1 MFSKRLSSITFWAT
15 MASLVL
21 LAAATFVLAV
31 SWVGKPFPGFVV
43 LKNGMVDSLASSRW
57 SGFQHGVKQIDHV
70 VAINGLPVANGDA
83 VYREVA
89 ARPPGTPIRYTVV
102 RTEGLA
108 TRTLDVT
115 VPSQRFNLFDFFG
128 FFFAFWIV
136 GVFHILVG
144 MFVSIVKPG
153 DRTARA
159 HLWFCIAFAAFFL
172 TNFDGISSHVFT
184 FFPHNEAFSLIAAF
198 GLNLAFYVP
207 RPLPFIERHPWI
219 KPANL
224 VLGVGFMA
232 FILWSHDHARIWPFA
247 FMLLTAATSVA
258 TLAIPV
264 TSIWA
269 RFSRSSS
276 DLIKKQA
283 GLILWGALFAFVAPI
298 TVNGLAFAGI
308 VLPFG
313 ELSYYTF
320 FIFAVV
326 VAYTIV
332 RHRLF
337 DIDIIVKR
345 TVTYTIVTVALT
357 AGYFILTAGIRA
369 LFGTG
374 SEWTNVVATGAVAVT
389 FAPLRDR
396 TKVLVDKL
404 FFRTGYDL
412 AQLLTDFGDRARE
425 TFDAAELLRLF
436 VKTIEFALYP
446 NYVAILLKDPM
457 TGRFVLRE
465 SLGLAYGQK
474 LEFTDDHPV
483 LQGLLA
489 DEHLSVNTE
498 PVDVDRLEQ
507 ATILP
512 LRLKDDLV
520 GIVLVGARKSDLNYT
535 FADRTLLVS
544 LCQQLALWVKNAQ
557 LFTQLASQERLKRE
571 LEIAHEVQSGLL
583 RTSLPALDGVEFS
596 ATSIPALEVGGDF
609 YDIIPVDEH
618 RLGILI
624 GDVSGKGVPAALLM
638 AMTLVIF
645 RSIAPGNRSS
655 ADVMSKANELIYL
668 NRPSKKM
675 FVTAFYAIYDARD
688 RSLTF
693 SNAGNPMPMET
704 KGTTTGRLEAKGV
717 SLGMFPSIGYEENQG
732 MLKEGEVIV
741 FYSDG
746 AEDAINPTSEQF
758 GEERLAEIVAA
769 NVRVPARQ
777 MELAILDAIRT
788 FSEGSDQFDDI
799 TLVTLKAN

>member
-1 MFSKRLSSITFWAT
+1 
-15 MASLVL
+15 
-21 LAAATFVLAV
+21 
-31 SWVGKPFPGFVV
+31 
-43 LKNGMVDSLASSRW
+43 ASSRW
-57 SGFQHGVKQIDHV
+57 SGFQHGIKQIDRV
-70 VAINGLPVANGDA
+70 IAIDGVPVKDGTTL
-83 VYREVA
+83 YREVA
-89 ARPPGTPIRYTVV
+89 ARPPGTNIRYTVV
-102 RTEGLA
+102 RTEGLGSE
-108 TRTLDVT
+108 TLDLT

-136 GVFHILVG
+136 GIFHILVG

-153 DRTARA
+153 DKTARA
-159 HLWFCIAFAAFFL
+159 HLLFCIFFATFFL
-172 TNFDGISSHVFT
+172 TNFDGISSHVFSM
-184 FFPHNEAFSLIAAF
+184 FPHNEAFSLIAAF

-207 RPLPFIERHPWI
+207 RPIPFIERHRWI
-219 KPANL
+219 KTANL
-224 VLGVGFMA
+224 VLGVAFTA
-232 FILWSHDHARIWPFA
+232 FILWSHDHNRIWPFA
-247 FMLLTAATSVA
+247 FMALTAATSVA

-269 RFSRSSS
+269 RFSKTSSEQV
-276 DLIKKQA
+276 KKQA
-283 GLILWGALFAFVAPI
+283 TLILWGALVAFVAPI
-298 TVNGLAFAGI
+298 TINGLAFAGI

-337 DIDIIVKR
+337 DIDVIIKR

-357 AGYFILTAGIRA
+357 AGYFIVTAGIRS

-425 TFDAAELLRLF
+425 TFDATELLRLF

-446 NYVAILLKDPM
+446 QFVAVLLKDQT
-457 TGRFVLRE
+457 TGRLVQRE
-465 SLGLAYGQK
+465 SLGLEYGQR
-474 LEFTDDHPV
+474 LDMSPDHPV
-483 LQGLLA
+483 LKGLLQ
-489 DEHLSVNTE
+489 DQHLSVNTE
-498 PVDVDRLEQ
+498 PVDVDGLSQ
-507 ATILP
+507 ATVLP
-512 LRLKDDLV
+512 LRLKDELV
-520 GIVLVGARKSDLNYT
+520 GLVLVGPRKSDLNYT
-535 FADRTLLVS
+535 FTDRTLLVS

-618 RLGILI
+618 RIGILI

-645 RSIAPGNRSS
+645 RSIAGDNPSS
-655 ADVMSKANELIYL
+655 ADVMAKANELIYL

-693 SNAGNPMPMET
+693 SNAGNPMPMEA
-704 KGTTTGRLEAKGV
+704 KGGTTGRLEAKGV
-717 SLGMFPSIGYEENQG
+717 SLGMFPSIGYEENRG
-732 MLKEGEVIV
+732 SLKEGEVIV

-769 NVRVPARQ
+769 NVQAPARQ
-777 MELAILDAIRT
+777 MESAILDAIRH